1 MRPAAVQTYEDL
13 CLITDDKRY
22 EVIDGVI
29 YAMSPAPWMNH
40 HDLQMY
46 VYREFW
52 NFFKGKMC
60 KVLSAP
66 VNLFLLAEGEN
77 DLHKCKNVVQ
87 PDLLVVCD
95 RSKIIPEGCKGTP
108 DFVMEVLS
116 PSTRKLD
123 LSIKLALYQS
133 FGVREYWVVDPD
145 KKLTM
150 VYQWE
155 DGAYNMPD
163 SYPFAARVDSRI
175 FEGLG
180 VDFSGVELL

>member
-1 MRPAAVQTYEDL
+1 MRSAAAQTYEDL
-13 CLITDDKRY
+13 CVIPDDRRC
-22 EVIDGVI
+22 EVIDGMI
-29 YAMSPAPWMNH
+29 YAMSPAPRTNH
-40 HDLQMY
+40 YRLQMFA
-46 VYREFW
+46 YRKFTG
-52 NFFKGKMC
+52 FFEGKTC
-60 KVLSAP
+60 EVFSAP
-66 VNLFLLAEGEN
+66 YDVFFLDEGETN
-77 DLHKCKNVVQ
+77 INSCKNVVQ

-95 RSKIIPEGCKGTP
+95 KKKIISEGCVGAP
-108 DFVMEVLS
+108 DFIAEILS

-123 LSIKLALYQS
+123 LSKKLALYQD
-133 FGVREYWVVDPD
+133 FAVKEYWVVDPD